1 MQVSLRHHF
10 SGVTFVSF
18 VSNKLRYNG
27 EKNAMVSPSDLF
39 LRSSVIGGETRE
51 GDYQIIWD
59 DIPIGRVYSTH
70 GVGGHEIWNWGVIL
84 PNVPQLPEH
93 RGSSSD
99 LESQPGKPTP
109 IYRMLG
115 IGSVFGR
122 LLTSWCGRVL
132 DGFEGT
138 PKLHDAAGG
147 FHRSAWGRISC
158 GESVFLVRATH
169 DDLQDIVGQRPLQRL
184 GFIPLR
190 SQPDVALFI
199 GSQDY
204 RHRLG
209 WMGATAA
216 FGAVVRKP

>member
-27 EKNAMVSPSDLF
+27 EKNAMFSPSDLF

-84 PNVPQLPEH
+84 PNVPQRPEH

-99 LESQPGKPTP
+99 LESAKAHFRETWL
-109 IYRMLG
+109 R
-115 IGSVFGR
+115 VDER
-122 LLTSWCGRVL
+122 LSEDEIAEAR
-132 DGFEGT
+132 
-138 PKLHDAAGG
+138 
-147 FHRSAWGRISC
+147 RIS
-158 GESVFLVRATH
+158 
-169 DDLQDIVGQRPLQRL
+169 QDRSRPWHK
-184 GFIPLR
+184 R
-190 SQPDVALFI
+190 SE
-199 GSQDY
+199 
-204 RHRLG
+204 
-209 WMGATAA
+209 
-216 FGAVVRKP
+216 